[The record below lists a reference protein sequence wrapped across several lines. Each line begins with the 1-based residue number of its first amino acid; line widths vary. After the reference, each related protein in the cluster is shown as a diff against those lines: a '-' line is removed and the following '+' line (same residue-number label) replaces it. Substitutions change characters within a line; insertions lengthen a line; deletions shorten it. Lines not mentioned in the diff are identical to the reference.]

1 MKHLRLV
8 FALCLCLLWGC
19 MEPPFWAYYDAESFV
34 VGYVD
39 CEGWRDTSDNPH
51 NMSLGLKYDNHLSL
65 RHNDDVTYYKY
76 DSKGEAKEKYEELC
90 IKNGDTS
97 YNKEDRLRPE
107 WDNTS
112 GKYTS
117 YVYVQNFVAIDVVSN
132 RDFDENHPAGTSL
145 ADIVKYSCHSYWGFV
160 SGGYKDFDSTY
171 YLSGYLNEM
180 PEEGL
185 RLITVS
191 WPIILQ
197 FPPIPPTAEGVH
209 TLTVTLTTD
218 EGEIITVKT
227 KRVWKPEVEE

>member
-8 FALCLCLLWGC
+8 FALCLCLLWSC
-19 MEPPFWAYYDAESFV
+19 EPPFWAYYDAESFV
-34 VGYVD
+34 AGYVD
-39 CEGWRDTSDNPH
+39 CEFKDTSDDRSFGGGIRYKNR
-51 NMSLGLKYDNHLSL
+51 LSIVAK
-65 RHNDDVTYYKY
+65 DGGIYYTCT
-76 DSKGEAKEKYEELC
+76 SRGEAKKKYEELS

-97 YNKEDRLRPE
+97 FNREHRLKPG
-107 WDNTS
+107 WADPS
-112 GKYTS
+112 QHDYYS
-117 YVYVQNFVAIDVVSN
+117 YVFSKNFVAIDVVSN
-132 RDFDENHPAGTSL
+132 RDFDEDHPAGTSL

-160 SGGYKDFDSTY
+160 SGGYKDFKSTY
-171 YLSGYLNEM
+171 VLSGYLNEM

-185 RLITVS
+185 RLVTTLGIV
-191 WPIILQ
+191 LQ